1 MVNPKQISNAKIIFS
16 PLNWGMGHVSR
27 SIPLLEQLLNQH
39 NSITVFCSAA
49 QREIYELYF
58 SNLSFIQHEPYAF
71 SFGKKGFNNLGFI
84 KQLPGLLNQHQRE
97 LKRIAEY
104 IALYPTDYIISDQR
118 YGFRNASVYSIFITH
133 QCRLALPW
141 YLGLGQFINRSLIQ
155 RFNMTWI
162 MDDEH
167 QRFAGKLSGKFASN
181 QHYIGVKSRFHLAS
195 SVKKEERTLHILVVN
210 GPTEFHPFLVK
221 AFESEI
227 NKIDVI
233 IGGHLDKPVNIPRV
247 CSWSEADEI
256 LEKAAT
262 IYSFCGYSTLMDV
275 VALGCEWKSIP
286 TPGQWEQGYLH
297 KKTLTEGPGFLC
309 NEISN

>member
-1 MVNPKQISNAKIIFS
+1 MVTPEQISNAKIIFS

-27 SIPLLEQLLNQH
+27 SLPLLEQLLNQH

-49 QREIYELYF
+49 QQKIYELYF
-58 SNLSFIQHEPYAF
+58 SNLRFIHHDPYAF
-71 SFGKKGFNNLGFI
+71 SFGKKGFNTLGFI
-84 KQLPGLLNQHQRE
+84 KQLPSLIKQHQTE

-118 YGFRNASVYSIFITH
+118 YGFRSASVCSIFITH
-133 QCRLALPW
+133 QCSLALPW

-167 QRFAGKLSGKFASN
+167 QRFAGKLSVKFASN

-195 SVKKEERTLHILVVN
+195 SVKKEEKKLHILVVN
-210 GPTEFHPFLVK
+210 GPTEFHPLLLK
-221 AFESEI
+221 AFEPELSR
-227 NKIDVI
+227 IDLI
-233 IGGHLDKPVNIPRV
+233 IGARPDLSNNIP
-247 CSWSEADEI
+247 CIYSWNEADEV
-256 LEKAAT
+256 LNQAAT

-309 NEISN
+309 NETSN